1 MSLKDYERDMEGCSR
16 CASCKWVP
24 FNQMRSWRFA
34 KNCPSITR
42 YDLHA
47 YSGGGRMLMGLS
59 MIKGRSELNDA
70 IAEIIYKCQLCGSC
84 DVACK
89 VYRDDIDLTEV
100 LLELR
105 STCVEQGKLL
115 PEHIMIIDSL
125 KKENNTLGEPKDK
138 RGDWAEGLK
147 VKNIDK
153 EQVDVLFHAG
163 CRYSYDQALW
173 PTLRGTVEMLI
184 GAGYDVGIAGAGE
197 SCCGGRA
204 YEMGFKGEAEN
215 FADDMVSRVK
225 ASGARLLVT
234 PCADGY
240 SHFRYLYPRM
250 GKTLPLE
257 VLHADQVALK
267 LVKEGKL
274 ELGSEVPMLVTWHDP
289 CHLGRMSEP
298 FIPPWKGDKVMR
310 RVDMQRK
317 GSNGVYDQPREL
329 IEAIPGMQLVE
340 MERRRQWSWCCGAG
354 GGVYESDPDF
364 CTWTA
369 LERIEEAR
377 ATGAEAMLTSC
388 PWCMAAF
395 RDALEESGDSFPVY
409 DLLDMVMESAGMST
423 GILTAAR
430 GGV

>member
-1 MSLKDYERDMEGCSR
+1 MALMDYLRDMEGCSR

-34 KNCPSITR
+34 KNCPSSSR
-42 YDLHA
+42 YDIHA
-47 YSGGGRMLMGLS
+47 YSGGGKMLMGLS
-59 MIKGRSELNDA
+59 IVHGRSELTETVAD
-70 IAEIIYKCQLCGSC
+70 IIYKCQMCGAC

-105 STCVEQGKLL
+105 STCVEQGMFL
-115 PEHIMIIDSL
+115 PEHMMIIDAL
-125 KKENNTLGEPKDK
+125 KKDNNTLGEPKEK

-147 VKNIDK
+147 VKNIDN
-153 EQVDVLFHAG
+153 EQCEVLFHAG
-163 CRYSYDQALW
+163 CRYSYDEALW
-173 PTLRGTVEMLI
+173 PTLRGMVEMLTR
-184 GAGYDVGIAGAGE
+184 AGYDVGIAGVGE

-204 YEMGFKGEAEN
+204 YEMGFRGEAEN
-215 FADDMVSRVK
+215 FADDMLSRVK
-225 ASGARLLVT
+225 ASGARMLIT

-250 GKTLPLE
+250 GKALPTE
-257 VLHADQVALK
+257 ILHVDQVALRMIHEGRLK
-267 LVKEGKL
+267 L
-274 ELGSEVPMLVTWHDP
+274 SSQVPMLVTWHDP

-298 FIPPWKGDKVMR
+298 YIPPWQGDKVMR

-329 IEAIPGMQLVE
+329 IAAIPGMRLVE

-354 GGVYESDPDF
+354 GGVYETDPDF
-364 CTWTA
+364 CAWTA
-369 LERIEEAR
+369 LERIAEAR

-388 PWCMAAF
+388 PWCHAAF
-395 RDALEESGDSFPVY
+395 RDAMEEAGESFPVY
-409 DLLDMVMESAGMST
+409 DLLDMVMESAGMPA
-423 GILTAAR
+423 GILTGAR
-430 GGV
+430 GGA